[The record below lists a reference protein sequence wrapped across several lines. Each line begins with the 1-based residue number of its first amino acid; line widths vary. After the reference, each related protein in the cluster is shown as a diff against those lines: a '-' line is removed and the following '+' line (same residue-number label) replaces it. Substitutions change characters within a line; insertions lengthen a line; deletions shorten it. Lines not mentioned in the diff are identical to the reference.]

1 MTFALRALAV
11 LAMLLVPSRGAA
23 SSARTLLPRMA
34 LTVSVQRGFT
44 FVVDQRFDVDDL
56 NAAALPTVTIAG
68 SVGSSDLDAGSVNS
82 THIVPGPIA
91 YALTTG
97 STNAYVAAPS
107 PAVSALTAGAWVALK
122 LNFTNTGAAT
132 LNVNALGAVAVKKFA
147 NQDVEAGDLRS
158 GGIYWFHYDGT
169 YWQVTAPSTPRKVY
183 AVATGS
189 TNAYAVTYS
198 DYTTNALSDLT
209 GRLLLFKTN
218 AANTAA
224 CTLAVNGLAATAI
237 KKLDGTDPASGDL
250 PNGKVIAVVYDGTNF
265 QLVSGTSSASLPD
278 VVTAATKAYPASITY
293 DAKGRITAAT
303 AGTAPASFTKLGPA
317 AFPAAGAAAT
327 LAHSLGA
334 VPKHVRWVAVC
345 TTTDVGYA
353 SGDEVDVTGMYS
365 SGGTAWMTTYA
376 DATNCVLI
384 YASGATVQVS
394 NKGTFAAGAV
404 TTGNWQLYAYV
415 SA

>member
-1 MTFALRALAV
+1 
-11 LAMLLVPSRGAA
+11 
-23 SSARTLLPRMA
+23 MA
-34 LTVSVQRGFT
+34 LTVSVVRGYTFT
-44 FVVDQRFDVDDL
+44 SLVRFDADDL
-56 NAAALPTVTIAG
+56 NAAALPTITIAG
-68 SVGSSDLDAGSVNS
+68 SVGASDITAGAVNS
-82 THIVPGPIA
+82 THITPGPIA
-91 YALTTG
+91 YAVTTG
-97 STNAYVAAPS
+97 SANAYVAAPS
-107 PAVSALTAGAWVALK
+107 PALTALTTGTWLALK

-132 LNVNALGAVAVKKFA
+132 LNVNALGAVAIKKFA
-147 NQDVEAGDLRS
+147 DQDVEAGDLRS
-158 GGIYWFHYDGT
+158 GGVYWFHYDGT
-169 YWQVTAPSTPRKVY
+169 YWQIGTPVAPRKIY
-183 AVATGS
+183 AVATGG
-189 TNAYAVTYS
+189 TNAYAVTFS

-218 AANTAA
+218 AANTGA

-278 VVTAATKAYPASITY
+278 VVTAATKTYPSSLTY
-293 DAKGRITAAT
+293 DAKGRITACT
-303 AGTAPASFTKLGPA
+303 QGTAPASFTKIGPA

-327 LAHSLGA
+327 IAHSLGA
-334 VPKHVRWVAVC
+334 VPKHVRWVAIC
-345 TTTDVGYA
+345 QTADVGYA
-353 SGDEVDVTGMYS
+353 TGDEVDVTGMYS

-384 YASGATVQVS
+384 YASGATVQTS

-415 SA
+415 SL